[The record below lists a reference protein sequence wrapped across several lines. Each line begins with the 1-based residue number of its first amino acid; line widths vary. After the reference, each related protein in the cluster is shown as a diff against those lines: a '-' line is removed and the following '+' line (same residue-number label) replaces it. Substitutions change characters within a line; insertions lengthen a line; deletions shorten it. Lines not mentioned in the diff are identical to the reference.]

1 MWKQRHKVSE
11 STILLVSYLLLK
23 RFFDL
28 LLTLL

>member
-11 STILLVSYLLLK
+11 STILLVGYLLLK
-23 RFFDL
+23 SFFDL